1 MKPHHKH
8 KATNTEPEGKFQ
20 FFDDPMLFYN
30 AMLSDIRNARKH
42 IYLETYKFGHQYI
55 GIKFRDALTKKAAEG
70 VEVKI
75 LIDSWGGS
83 SIPDTFFS
91 HFIKAGGQVR
101 YFEKIK
107 INIDFFTRSHRRNH
121 RKILVIDDHI
131 SYIGSPNFTGY
142 NMNWRESVLRMDDFA
157 LTEKFKSVF
166 LLDFSIY
173 NKYVIYRRS
182 FTKPLFAGDFEILRD
197 APSISR
203 QRLKK
208 RYEQMIRQ
216 ATREIIIETPYFLP
230 GYVLRKLLMDAAQ
243 RGVKVKVIIP
253 KHSDVRL
260 ADLLRNRYV
269 GQLHEKGVEFSFYT
283 PHNLHAKIFMTDR
296 SVFSLG
302 SANFDYRSFRY
313 MHEISLIGT
322 HETIISQINRHIN
335 ETHEYCEPYDYE
347 LWLRRPRIQ
356 KFFEWLLLP
365 LRHLL

>member
-1 MKPHHKH
+1 MKRHAKH
-8 KATNTEPEGKFQ
+8 KVTHSEPEGMYQ

-30 AMLSDIRNARKH
+30 AMLTDIRNAKKS

-55 GIKFRDALTKKAAEG
+55 GIKFRDALAKKAAEG
-70 VEVKI
+70 LDVRL

-83 SIPDTFFS
+83 GIPDNFFDNLT
-91 HFIKAGGQVR
+91 KAGGQVR

-121 RKILVIDDHI
+121 RKMLIIDDDI

-142 NMNWRESVLRMDDFA
+142 NLNWRESVLRMENHL
-157 LTEKFKSVF
+157 LTEKLKLVF
-166 LLDFSIY
+166 QLDYSIY
-173 NKYVIYRRS
+173 NKYIIYRRS

-197 APSISR
+197 APSIPR
-203 QRLKK
+203 QTLKK
-208 RYEQMIRQ
+208 RYEHLIKQ
-216 ATREIIIETPYFLP
+216 ATKEIIIETPYFLP
-230 GYVLRKLLMDAAQ
+230 GYVLRKLLIDAVH

-253 KHSDVRL
+253 KHSDVRM
-260 ADLLRNRYV
+260 ADVLRNRYI
-269 GQLHEKGVEFSFYT
+269 GILHEKGIEFSFYT
-283 PHNLHAKIFMTDR
+283 PHNLHAKIFMVDK
-296 SVFSLG
+296 SIFSIG

-322 HETIISQINRHIN
+322 NQSVINKITKHIHETL
-335 ETHEYCEPYDYE
+335 EYCEPFDYE

-365 LRHLL
+365 MRHLL